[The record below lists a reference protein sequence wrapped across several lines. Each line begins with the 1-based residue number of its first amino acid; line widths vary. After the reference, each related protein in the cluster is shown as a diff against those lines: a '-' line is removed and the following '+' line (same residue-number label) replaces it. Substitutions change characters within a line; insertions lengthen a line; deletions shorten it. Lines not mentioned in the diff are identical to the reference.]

1 MNVKEA
7 TRKEIEAKLATLGD
21 YVKMDYLESCL
32 KNRLD
37 FDTKKFVLIK
47 LAGIYEVRKMFLDA
61 GRAMRLAADIN
72 TTTQGKITD
81 YLKSAELFIKSGSF
95 DEADVSVMRA
105 INDATDSQKET
116 VYSAVKE
123 YYRTHAKLSI
133 AKSKRAQ
140 AIKMYERML
149 NIRMSPQEREEVKKE
164 LLELYN
170 QTGKVREYYALKRT
184 SDKSI

>member
-1 MNVKEA
+1 
-7 TRKEIEAKLATLGD
+7 
-21 YVKMDYLESCL
+21 MDYLESCL

-116 VYSAVKE
+116 VYSAV
-123 YYRTHAKLSI
+123 RNTI
-133 AKSKRAQ
+133 A
-140 AIKMYERML
+140 RML
-149 NIRMSPQEREEVKKE
+149 NYQ
-164 LLELYN
+164 LL
-170 QTGKVREYYALKRT
+170 KASALKR
-184 SDKSI
+184 